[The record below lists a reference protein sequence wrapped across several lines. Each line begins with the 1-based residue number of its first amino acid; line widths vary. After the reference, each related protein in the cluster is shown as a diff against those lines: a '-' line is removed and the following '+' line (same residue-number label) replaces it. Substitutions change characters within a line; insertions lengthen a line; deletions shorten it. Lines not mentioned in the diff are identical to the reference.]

1 MLFQNAYG
9 IDLGTDTVKICDQ
22 SAKHRITKEK
32 NMVAVRGQNEVF
44 AVGNDAYAMFERN
57 PEDIRIVTP
66 MVGGRINNL
75 LLTEALLHTLL
86 RRSDGHMHARSV
98 LYFSVPMDMTEL
110 ERRAYASIA
119 KKGQLRRC
127 QVWMVEKPI
136 ADAITL
142 GIPIHRTRGSMIINI
157 GARSTDLSVIADKR
171 VIINRMIPIGGDSLS
186 TAILDGILMRNQFL
200 MSFRTAQRLK
210 LSCVN
215 LQVVRPEGIQVK
227 GIDVSASLP
236 GSCIV
241 QSSMVN
247 ALVKEELTTLTD
259 EIRRFLDRLP
269 PQILQA
275 VRQEGFYLAGGSSQ
289 IPGIGPFMHEK
300 LDSNI
305 HVSKEA
311 DLCTITGL
319 REIIMHEELQHWA
332 FAPRPRR

>member
-1 MLFQNAYG
+1 MFFQNAYG

-32 NMVAVRGQNEVF
+32 NMVAVRGQDDVF
-44 AVGNDAYAMFERN
+44 AVGNDAYAMFERA
-57 PEDIRIVTP
+57 PEDISVITP
-66 MVGGRINNL
+66 MSGGRINNL

-86 RRSDGHMHARSV
+86 RRSEGRVRPQSV

-127 QVWMVEKPI
+127 QVWMVEKPV

-142 GIPIHRTRGSMIINI
+142 GIPIHRTKGSMIINI

-171 VIINRMIPIGGDSLS
+171 VIINRTVPIGGDSLS
-186 TAILDGILMRNQFL
+186 AAIAEGILRRQQFL
-200 MSFRTAQRLK
+200 VSFRTAQRLK

-215 LQVVRPEGIQVK
+215 LQAAPPEGIQIK
-227 GIDVSASLP
+227 GIDVTASLP
-236 GSCIV
+236 GTCIV

-247 ALVKEELTTLTD
+247 MLAREELQSLTD

-275 VRQEGFYLAGGSSQ
+275 VRQEGLYLAGGSSQ
-289 IPGIGPFMHEK
+289 FPGIGPFMHEK
-300 LDSNI
+300 LDSPI

-311 DLCTITGL
+311 DLCTVTGL